1 MEKLRK
7 PFQGV
12 KNIVRF
18 NWHFYALILG
28 WFILTF
34 LILKIFQEVLIL
46 RIFLLALNSFIAIV
60 VAVSLV
66 VSAYVYDFSGLYEFT
81 FLNDLKISQDSKVA
95 NINAGFDETS
105 EILKAKFSLE
115 KIEMMDFYDEEKHTE
130 VSIKRARKLYPNSPE
145 TVKIS
150 TEKIPFQN
158 EYFDDVFLIF
168 AAHEIRNNEERI
180 RFFKEIN
187 RVSKTD
193 SNIIITEHLRDV
205 PNFLA
210 YNIVFLHFL
219 SLNNWKNTFE
229 KSQFK
234 IEKHQKQN
242 PFINVFYLKKY
253 GTST

>member
-28 WFILTF
+28 WFILSF
-34 LILKIFQEVLIL
+34 LLLRLFPDVSFL
-46 RIFLLALNSFIAIV
+46 RIFLLILNTIISIV
-60 VAVSLV
+60 VSISLL
-66 VSAYVYDFSGLYEFT
+66 VSAYVYDFTGLYEFK
-81 FLNDLKISQDSKVA
+81 FLNDLRISPDSKVA

-105 EILKAKFSLE
+105 EIIKVKFSLE
-115 KIEMMDFYDEEKHTE
+115 KIEIMDFYDEEKHTE

-145 TVKIS
+145 TIKIS

-158 EYFDDVFLIF
+158 DYFDFVFLIF
-168 AAHEIRNNEERI
+168 AAHEIRNDEERI
-180 RFFKEIN
+180 RFFKEIK
-187 RVSKTD
+187 RVSKTN
-193 SNIIITEHLRDV
+193 STIIVIEHLRDF

-210 YNIVFLHFL
+210 YNIGFLHFL

-229 KSQFK
+229 KSHHK
-234 IEKHQKQN
+234 IEKHQKPN
-242 PFINVFYLKKY
+242 PFVNVFYLK
-253 GTST
+253 